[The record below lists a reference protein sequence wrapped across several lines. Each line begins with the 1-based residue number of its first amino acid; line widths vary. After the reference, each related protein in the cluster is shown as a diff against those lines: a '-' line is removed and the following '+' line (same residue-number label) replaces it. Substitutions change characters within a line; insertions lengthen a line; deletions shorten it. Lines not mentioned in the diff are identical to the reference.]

1 MANQNIW
8 REWAPARGS
17 EIEPAKKFK
26 EIGGCSSLCVGWLR
40 QVLYNILGL
49 IKSSAQLRQAEQEAA
64 DCRAEAAARKERR
77 RFAEALTLFYMLKL
91 MERNKC
97 CHHSFSPLCVRY
109 MQTRTNVRARTL
121 PLALPN
127 VTFFSLSLS
136 VSSSAIG
143 GLCHIWV
150 FMFLNVLSVVG
161 RESDSLRVFFCKF
174 VGGDLG
180 KKQQRIPLYPRQP
193 GESSQLETAQH
204 NSVENP

>member
-1 MANQNIW
+1 MKRQGKKATRHPRSIFLKPHTRW
-8 REWAPARGS
+8 RIRIYGGS
-17 EIEPAKKFK
+17 ERLREGARL
-26 EIGGCSSLCVGWLR
+26 SRRRSLKRSADAALSVGWLR

-109 MQTRTNVRARTL
+109 MQTRTNVHARTL

-143 GLCHIWV
+143 GLCHI
-150 FMFLNVLSVVG
+150 
-161 RESDSLRVFFCKF
+161 
-174 VGGDLG
+174 
-180 KKQQRIPLYPRQP
+180 
-193 GESSQLETAQH
+193 
-204 NSVENP
+204 

>member
-1 MANQNIW
+1 MQL
-8 REWAPARGS
+8 
-17 EIEPAKKFK
+17 
-26 EIGGCSSLCVGWLR
+26 SLCRLAPM
-40 QVLYNILGL
+40 YNILGL

-97 CHHSFSPLCVRY
+97 CHHSFSPLCVRF
-109 MQTRTNVRARTL
+109 MQTHTNVRARML

-143 GLCHIWV
+143 GLCHI
-150 FMFLNVLSVVG
+150 
-161 RESDSLRVFFCKF
+161 
-174 VGGDLG
+174 
-180 KKQQRIPLYPRQP
+180 
-193 GESSQLETAQH
+193 
-204 NSVENP
+204 